1 MAAILGGLPAFALDL
16 EGLTKNSPFGGTGA
30 ATGPGAA
37 PSTLEF
43 RGMYREEGI
52 NYYSIYNTL
61 TKQSSW
67 VAEGE
72 AASTNVPVVVK
83 GFDAVNETLT
93 VDNGGQPQQM
103 ALHQAVVVTY
113 KGPSPAQLA
122 AVSAAVA
129 AQAAEA
135 APFVNRRDPARALGP
150 DGLPAR
156 SRRAPK
162 WADVPNQ
169 KWDDWRWQ
177 LSNRVNDLDEIAE
190 ILELTDDERD
200 GLALAG
206 VLPDDVSEIIGMQD
220 AVDHLTTRFEMQAYA
235 AMGGQLH

>member
-1 MAAILGGLPAFALDL
+1 LDL

-43 RGMYREEGI
+43 RGMYAEGGV

-72 AASTNVPVVVK
+72 APSTNVPVVIK

-103 ALHQAVVVTY
+103 ALHQAVVMTY

-122 AVSAAVA
+122 AVSAA
-129 AQAAEA
+129 A
-135 APFVNRRDPARALGP
+135 APSTSVGGGPTGGMPQNLTPEQVEAFRQQMRDRFSKGRGP
-150 DGLPAR
+150 DGATDGRTRGDATTNATTNDKTPKTTNA
-156 SRRAPK
+156 AP
-162 WADVPNQ
+162 
-169 KWDDWRWQ
+169 
-177 LSNRVNDLDEIAE
+177 
-190 ILELTDDERD
+190 
-200 GLALAG
+200 
-206 VLPDDVSEIIGMQD
+206 
-220 AVDHLTTRFEMQAYA
+220 TTTKPPKTPKVR
-235 AMGGQLH
+235 

>member
-1 MAAILGGLPAFALDL
+1 MAAIMGGLPAFALDL
-16 EGLTKNSPFGGTGA
+16 EGLAKNSPFGGTGA

-103 ALHQAVVVTY
+103 ALHQAVVMTY

-122 AVSAAVA
+122 AVSAA
-129 AQAAEA
+129 A
-135 APFVNRRDPARALGP
+135 APSTSIGGGPNGGMPQNLTPEQVEAFRQQMRDRFSKGRGP
-150 DGLPAR
+150 DGATDGRTRGDAPTTSKTPKNTAPAPTTPTP
-156 SRRAPK
+156 PK
-162 WADVPNQ
+162 TPKV
-169 KWDDWRWQ
+169 R
-177 LSNRVNDLDEIAE
+177 
-190 ILELTDDERD
+190 
-200 GLALAG
+200 
-206 VLPDDVSEIIGMQD
+206 
-220 AVDHLTTRFEMQAYA
+220 
-235 AMGGQLH
+235 

>member
-16 EGLTKNSPFGGTGA
+16 EGLAKNSPFGGTGA

-43 RGMYREEGI
+43 RGMYAEGGV
-52 NYYSIYNTL
+52 NYYSIYNTQ

-72 AASTNVPVVVK
+72 APSTNVPVVVK

-103 ALHQAVVVTY
+103 ALHQAVVMTY

-122 AVSAAVA
+122 AVSAAA
-129 AQAAEA
+129 A
-135 APFVNRRDPARALGP
+135 APSTTVGGPTGGMPQNLTPEQVEAFRQQMRDRFSKGRGP
-150 DGLPAR
+150 DGASDGRTRGDATTNGKTPKTPTA
-156 SRRAPK
+156 AP
-162 WADVPNQ
+162 
-169 KWDDWRWQ
+169 
-177 LSNRVNDLDEIAE
+177 
-190 ILELTDDERD
+190 
-200 GLALAG
+200 
-206 VLPDDVSEIIGMQD
+206 
-220 AVDHLTTRFEMQAYA
+220 TTTKPPKTPKVR
-235 AMGGQLH
+235 